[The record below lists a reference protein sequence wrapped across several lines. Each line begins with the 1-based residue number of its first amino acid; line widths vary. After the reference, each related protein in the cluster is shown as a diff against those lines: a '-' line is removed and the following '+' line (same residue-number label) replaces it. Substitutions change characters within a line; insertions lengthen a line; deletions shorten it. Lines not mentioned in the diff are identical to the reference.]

1 VNYFEDMELTTN
13 KKKNLPSGEK
23 VEKEMSFL
31 DHLEELRWH
40 ILRSVLYIGVVAI
53 VTFVAKDFVFNRII
67 FGPLSK
73 DFLTYKILCSI
84 SDFIC
89 FYPPEMDLITRV
101 LGEQFLTHIKV
112 SAWLGLVVS
121 FPLVFWEVWKF
132 IAPGLYPKEKIASR
146 GIVAICSFLFM
157 LGVLFGYFVM
167 APFAIKFLAEY
178 SVGEFAVTAPTLSS
192 FVGYMTMFTVPT
204 GIVFEMPVVVFF
216 LARAGLLG
224 PKVMRKYRKHAV
236 IGILLLSAVITPP
249 DVVTQFL
256 IGMPIFLLY
265 EISISIAGR
274 AEKKYQKEIA

>member
-1 VNYFEDMELTTN
+1 MEFLSN
-13 KKKNLPSGEK
+13 KKKALPKPSSP

-40 ILRSVLYIGVVAI
+40 ILRSVIYIGVVAI
-53 VTFVAKDFVFNRII
+53 VVFVMKDFVFNNII

-73 DFLTYKILCSI
+73 DFLTYRFLCYL
-84 SDFIC
+84 SDFTC
-89 FYPPEMDLITRV
+89 FYPPELELITRV

-112 SAWLGLVVS
+112 SAWLGLIVS
-121 FPLVFWEVWKF
+121 FPFVLKEIWSFV
-132 IAPGLYPKEKIASR
+132 APALYSDEKKVSK

-178 SVGEFAVTAPTLSS
+178 SVGSFAITAPTLSS

-204 GIVFEMPVVVFF
+204 GIVFELPVVIYF
-216 LARAGLLG
+216 LARAGLIG
-224 PKVMRKYRKHAV
+224 PDVMKKYRKHAV
-236 IGILLLSAVITPP
+236 VGILILAAIITPP

-256 IGMPIFLLY
+256 IGIPIFTLY
-265 EISISIAGR
+265 EISINIARR
-274 AEKKYQKEIA
+274 AEKKYQKELE